1 MSKNVRGR
9 TAVVANLKRID
20 NGVIIAAKNATQQL
34 AIEAS
39 YEAKMRLA
47 MAAAQPDFTQR
58 FGERLVN
65 EIGVKEMPSG
75 YAVAAPVKYTDK
87 GTAENMYYAEYGA
100 GIMAEG
106 GDSNTSEPWI
116 YKTTPL
122 DSAPVATKK
131 GNRKIP
137 YKWWTKTKGW
147 LGMTDRSRPAHYMA
161 AARRY
166 IRKNWNSRFRKAIN
180 TVIYRRAE

>member
-20 NGVIIAAKNATQQL
+20 DGVIIAAKNATQQL

-47 MAAAQPDFTQR
+47 MAAAHPDFTQR

-87 GTAENMYYAEYGA
+87 F
-100 GIMAEG
+100 
-106 GDSNTSEPWI
+106 P
-116 YKTTPL
+116 
-122 DSAPVATKK
+122 
-131 GNRKIP
+131 
-137 YKWWTKTKGW
+137 
-147 LGMTDRSRPAHYMA
+147 
-161 AARRY
+161 
-166 IRKNWNSRFRKAIN
+166 
-180 TVIYRRAE
+180 